1 MARIYGGVHY
11 RFDQQAGQQVG
22 VSVADY
28 VFANFMRPRGR
39 WLD

>member
-1 MARIYGGVHY
+1 MRLGQTGVE
-11 RFDQQAGQQVG
+11 QVG